1 MACETTGQLLGLP
14 SLFPTIFQSEPIT
27 DIVHHHHILFAIQY
41 ACARSW
47 IDSGLRVER
56 MIGHSFGQL
65 TALCVGGTL
74 SLSDCIR
81 LISQRA
87 RLIQTHWGR
96 ETGVML
102 AIEATEQEVR
112 ELLLRIDNAPDVAC
126 VNSNRNVVIA
136 GDEASIRVIEE
147 LDSTYRMKRLQNTH
161 AFHSRL
167 VDSIVPAFTT
177 VAESLN
183 CYNPSIILEACTMI
197 PEDWSSVTPKQI
209 VQHSRN
215 TVYFR
220 NAVERVAAYTKRPSI
235 WLEAGSG
242 SPVIP
247 LVRRVLDSQPSSSP
261 KGHIYQ
267 ATDLSGTL
275 GLRNLA
281 NATSTLW
288 SNGSKVQFWPFHSSQ
303 SWAYNWLSL
312 PPYQFLKTSHWID
325 YDPTAFNEAPM
336 LARPEDQSSELVQ
349 LLEKGTEK
357 CVFKVNTRH
366 ALYQKCTKGHAV
378 VDQSLCPASMYMDIV
393 VSAATTIFAGELAEG
408 MTHFEDLSIC
418 FPLVL
423 EPQEQVLLSFSS
435 MTQNKRQWAFILFS
449 GKLEN
454 QDNSTTHCTGKI
466 AFHPFNIPST
476 VLSRFDHFGRLVTT
490 DRERT
495 IADSSA
501 LNGLLGKMVY
511 QAMSRVTVYA
521 DYYRGVQKVLAD
533 GHEAIGRVN
542 LSSSLAQDR
551 PCDPILLDNFL
562 QVAGIHVN
570 CIAEPSDDD
579 VYVCSGVAEIL
590 LGQPF
595 SQRDKHASSSWLVYT
610 NYSRQSKT
618 QVASDIFVMDDQTG
632 KLALAILGVAFTKL
646 SIRALTRTL
655 ARLNN
660 SEELSIP
667 KATPI
672 VLPKPVPSL
681 LNVDPTPPLTPIS
694 ESGRSDNVVLRRVQE
709 MLCELLGISLDEVA
723 SSASLN
729 DIGVDSLMSTEV
741 ISEIKKRFNI
751 SISNG
756 DFAQILDVQTLVRF
770 ILQLDMSLQTQEFES
785 QPDLEPEPVYT
796 NGHAMP
802 HTETLLNGVPQTGVA
817 TLARKSF
824 ATSRFDISFGVE
836 TKWNG
841 FCRDVYPQQMALVT
855 AYVVEAFQSLGFPLE
870 TFSSGQVVPLIPVI
884 PRHEGLRKQLYGIL
898 EYSDLLNQRE
908 TGDFYRTETPVPA
921 TTSTTL
927 HEQILRDFPQHE
939 SEHRLLHKTG
949 PHLAS
954 CLRGDADGL
963 SLIFKNAEA
972 LRLVEDV
979 YTLAPNFKSATM
991 HLTQYL
997 CEIAQQ
1003 FGNHREIKILEIG
1016 AGTGGTTKYLLD
1028 QLTTVT
1034 GVRLQYTF
1042 TDISSSLVKLAR
1054 KKFQI
1059 YDFMHYTTLDISKAP
1074 PADLQGQFDVV
1085 LSSNCIHAT
1094 RDLTESCTNIRKLLR
1109 PDGILSL
1116 IELTG
1121 NLYWYDLVFGLL
1133 EGWWLFEDG
1142 RQHALSSA
1150 QHWDQIL
1157 RQSGYKWVDW
1167 TRNALAESN
1176 ILRVI
1181 VASPFADQPSG
1192 DEEVPPVTQ
1201 ETVIFDEKDGLQL
1214 KADIYYPKG
1223 IDYGRSCRP
1232 IGKWTSC
1239 CLALVYCSKF
1249 VNISMLSPYDTWRW
1263 SCYVVSQRHPP
1274 CTNPN
1279 VARSWISSCQH

>member
-1 MACETTGQLLGLP
+1 MACESTGQLLGLP
-14 SLFPTIFQSEPIT
+14 SLFPTIFQSEPIV
-27 DIVHHHHILFAIQY
+27 DIVHHHYILFAIQY
-41 ACARSW
+41 ACAKSW
-47 IDSGLRVER
+47 LDSGLRVDR

-65 TALCVGGTL
+65 TALCVCGTL

-81 LISQRA
+81 LISHRA
-87 RLIQTHWGR
+87 RLIQTHWGK

-112 ELLLRIDNAPDVAC
+112 ELLLRIDNAPDLAC

-136 GDEASIRVIEE
+136 GDEASIRAIEE

-183 CYNPSIILEACTMI
+183 YRDASITVEACTMI
-197 PEDWSSVTPKQI
+197 PEDWSSVNPKQI

-220 NAVERVAAYTKRPSI
+220 NAVERVAAHTKRPSI

-247 LVRRVLDSQPSSSP
+247 LVRRVLDSQSSSSAE
-261 KGHIYQ
+261 GHIYQ
-267 ATDLSGTL
+267 ATDLSGIL
-275 GLRNLA
+275 GLKNLA

-325 YDPTAFNEAPM
+325 YNPTAFKEAPI
-336 LARPEDQSSELVQ
+336 LAQPLDRSSELVQ
-349 LLEKGTEK
+349 VLEKGPDK
-357 CVFKVNTRH
+357 CTFKVNTRH
-366 ALYQKCTKGHAV
+366 ELYQKCTKGHAV

-393 VSAATTIFAGELAEG
+393 LSAAATIFPGELSEG
-408 MTHFEDLSIC
+408 MAHFEDISISS
-418 FPLVL
+418 PLVL
-423 EPQEQVLLSFSS
+423 EPQEQVMLSLSRT
-435 MTQNKRQWAFILFS
+435 TQNKEQWAFVLFS
-449 GKLEN
+449 GKIESPG
-454 QDNSTTHCTGKI
+454 NSITHSTGKI
-466 AFHPFNIPST
+466 AFYAFNKPST
-476 VLSRFDHFGRLVTT
+476 VLTRFDHFGRLVTP
-490 DRERT
+490 DREKT
-495 IADSSA
+495 IAGSST

-511 QAMSRVTVYA
+511 QAMNRVTVYA
-521 DYYRGVQKVLAD
+521 DYYRGVQKVLAN
-533 GHEAIGRVN
+533 GHEAIGCVN
-542 LSSSLAQDR
+542 LSNSLTKDR
-551 PCDPILLDNFL
+551 ACDPILIDNFL

-570 CIAEPSDDD
+570 CIAEHSDDE
-579 VYVCSGVAEIL
+579 VYVCSGVTEIL
-590 LGQPF
+590 LGRPF
-595 SQRDKHASSSWLVYT
+595 SQRDKDASSSWLVYT
-610 NYSRQSKT
+610 NYSRQSQT

-632 KLALAILGVAFTKL
+632 KLALAILGAAFTKL

-667 KATPI
+667 KSTTI
-672 VLPKPVPSL
+672 VLPKTAAPL
-681 LNVDPTPPLTPIS
+681 LNGYQTAPLTPLS
-694 ESGRSDNVVLRRVQE
+694 ESVASDNDVLRRVQE
-709 MLCELLGISLDEVA
+709 MLCELVGVSLDEVA

-756 DFAQILDVQTLVRF
+756 DFAQMVDVQALVGF
-770 ILQLDMSLQTQEFES
+770 ILQPHMSLRTPEVGS
-785 QPDLEPEPVYT
+785 SPALDPEPEPVYM
-796 NGHAMP
+796 NGQASP
-802 HTETLLNGVPQTGVA
+802 QIEELSNGVAQTGF
-817 TLARKSF
+817 TSLAQQIF
-824 ATSRFDISFGVE
+824 ATSRYDISFGAE
-836 TKWNG
+836 TKWNS

-855 AYVVEAFQSLGFPLE
+855 AYVVEAFHSLGFPLE
-870 TFSSGQVVPLIPVI
+870 AFPSGQVVPLIPVI
-884 PRHEGLRKQLYGIL
+884 PRHEKLRKQLYRIL
-898 EYSDLLNQRE
+898 EYSDLLSQRG
-908 TGDFYRTETPVPA
+908 TGDYYRTETPVP
-921 TTSTTL
+921 TITSTTL

-939 SEHRLLHKTG
+939 SEHRLLYKTG
-949 PHLAS
+949 PHLAA
-954 CLRGDADGL
+954 CLTGDADGL

-972 LRLVEDV
+972 LRLVEDT

-997 CEIAQQ
+997 CDIAEQY
-1003 FGNHREIKILEIG
+1003 GNQRELKILEIG
-1016 AGTGGTTKYLLD
+1016 AGTGGTTKYLLE
-1028 QLTTVT
+1028 QLTALP

-1054 KKFQI
+1054 KKFQM
-1059 YDFMHYTTLDISKAP
+1059 YDFMQYTTLDISKAP
-1074 PADLQGQFDVV
+1074 PENLQGQFDVV

-1094 RDLTESCTNIRKLLR
+1094 RNLTESCTNIRKLLR

-1142 RQHALSSA
+1142 RQHALASA

-1157 RQSGYKWVDW
+1157 RQSGYQWVDW
-1167 TRNALAESN
+1167 TRNDLAESN

-1181 VASPFADQPSG
+1181 VASPSAGQPSV
-1192 DEEVPPVTQ
+1192 DEEVPLVTQ

-1214 KADIYYPKG
+1214 SADIYYPES
-1223 IDYGRSCRP
+1223 IDYNRSCRP
-1232 IGKWTSC
+1232 IGKWPPC
-1239 CLALVYCSKF
+1239 CLIIIYCSRF
-1249 VNISMLSPYDTWRW
+1249 VNLL
-1263 SCYVVSQRHPP
+1263 YV
-1274 CTNPN
+1274 
-1279 VARSWISSCQH
+1279 